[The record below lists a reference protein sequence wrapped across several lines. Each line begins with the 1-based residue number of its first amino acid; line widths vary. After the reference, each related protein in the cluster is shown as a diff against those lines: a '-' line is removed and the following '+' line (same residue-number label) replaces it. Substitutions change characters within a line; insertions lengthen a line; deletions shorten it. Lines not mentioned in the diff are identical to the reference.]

1 MSFCFAACRTT
12 LTDGSALSEAM
23 IDRRIQMLRVSG
35 LFDNECERLRHI
47 RHREARGQSVGARV
61 ALLWA
66 LLDESGTHDW
76 ESTPDVTRLFDRPMS
91 SFGRD
96 GTGAPRLTDGR
107 SVSLAHGQG
116 LSVAVVTSKGRIGVD
131 IEPCDR
137 PIHHPEAMAER
148 FFSPAER
155 AQWQEWGGD
164 AVSFLRIWTRKEA
177 LGKALGQGLA
187 RMGELDTA
195 LADAQFEEISME
207 GYIITVCQC
216 N

>member
-1 MSFCFAACRTT
+1 MSFCFAACRTV
-12 LTDGSALSEAM
+12 LADGSLPSEAM

-61 ALLWA
+61 ALLWT

-76 ESTPDVTRLFDRPMS
+76 ESTPDVTRLFDRPLS
-91 SFGRD
+91 VFGRD
-96 GTGAPRLTDGR
+96 GTGAPHLSNGR

-116 LSVAVVTSKGRIGVD
+116 LSVAVVARTGRIGVD
-131 IEPCDR
+131 VEPCDR
-137 PIHHPEAMAER
+137 PLHHPEAMAER

-155 AQWQEWGGD
+155 ALWQEKGGD

-177 LGKALGQGLA
+177 LGKAQGLGLA
-187 RMGELDTA
+187 RIGELDTMA
-195 LADAQFEEISME
+195 ADAYFEEIPME